1 MTCVRNDSL
10 WGQVVGNYSDETI
23 LPQNLWILP
32 LTTVLSDIYIYVCVG
47 VYLPMHSLVLLQV
60 TKHVTCMSRD
70 AEIIGVNGIETVDAS
85 IDDIARWR

>member
-1 MTCVRNDSL
+1 M
-10 WGQVVGNYSDETI
+10 
-23 LPQNLWILP
+23 
-32 LTTVLSDIYIYVCVG
+32 G

-85 IDDIARWR
+85 IDDIARWRSGSQGRERPKVGMIYSGFSH

>member
-1 MTCVRNDSL
+1 MDSAAH
-10 WGQVVGNYSDETI
+10 NS
-23 LPQNLWILP
+23 PFP
-32 LTTVLSDIYIYVCVG
+32 IYIYIYICVCG
-47 VYLPMHSLVLLQV
+47 CLSPMHSLVLLQV